1 MPIKIK
7 KRTGEIIDYNPEKI
21 KTAIYKAILS
31 IGKKNESLAE
41 ELAGQVQDYLFLMD
55 DEAVN
60 VEIVQDL
67 IEKVL
72 MEEGHSKVAKSFI
85 LYRQKRKE
93 LRDVKASSGVV
104 DDCKLGI
111 NSFKVIETRYLNR
124 DKTGKIIETPRGMF
138 ERVASHIA
146 LTEEQFGGDYEV
158 VKEKFLNL
166 MLNLEFLPNSP
177 MLMNAGNINGQLSS
191 VFCLPIEDSTES
203 IFNALKDA
211 AIIHQRGGGTGF
223 SFSRIRPRAD
233 SVNKLLRVSSG
244 PLAFLKIYDKA
255 LSEIKQGGRRAGA
268 NMAILRVD
276 HPDILDFITCK
287 EGQEVITN
295 FNLSI
300 GLTEKFMEALVNEQN
315 YDLINPKNSEPV
327 GQLNAKRT
335 LDLISTMAW
344 KNGDPGIVFLDR
356 MNNERS
362 NPTPHLGTIETT
374 SPCGE
379 QPMLPY
385 ESVILGSINL
395 SKHVIRREEINRSE
409 VYWDKLKKTVHAAV
423 HFMDNAIEANNFHLI
438 QTENVVRSNRKFGL
452 GIMGWAD
459 LLVKLKIPYNS
470 QEALNYAD
478 TVMKFINDEARAASC
493 ELAKKR
499 GTFPNF
505 KGSLYD
511 NGNEYYK
518 VRNATRTA
526 ISPTGTLS
534 IIASCS
540 PSIEPLFALSFLRKT
555 SQYEL
560 LEVNPL
566 FEKVAREE
574 GFYDEDL
581 MKNIARAGSVQNVEG
596 VPKHIKRIFLTSM
609 DLSPEEHVRMQAAFQ
624 RHVDGAISKTVN
636 IPYYSTVEDV
646 REIFLLAYKLG
657 CKGIT
662 IYRDGSKDLQVLNP
676 RF

>member
-7 KRTGEIIDYNPEKI
+7 KRTGEVIDYDPGKI
-21 KTAIYKAILS
+21 TTAIYKAILS
-31 IGKKNESLAE
+31 TGEKNENLAS
-41 ELAGQVQDYLFLMD
+41 ELAGLVQDYIFLMEE
-55 DEAVN
+55 EAIN

-67 IEKVL
+67 IEKIL

-93 LRDVKASSGVV
+93 LRDVKASSGVI

-111 NSFKVIETRYLNR
+111 NSFKIIETRYLNR
-124 DKTGKIIETPRGMF
+124 DKTGKIIETPKGMF

-146 LTEEQFGGDYEV
+146 LAEEQFGGDYEV

-191 VFCLPIEDSTES
+191 VFCLPIKDSTES

-233 SVNKLLRVSSG
+233 RVNNLLRVSSG

-287 EGQEVITN
+287 ESQEVITN

-300 GLTEKFMEALVNEQN
+300 GLTNRFMEALQNEQN
-315 YDLINPKNSEPV
+315 YDLINPRDNKPI

-362 NPTPHLGTIETT
+362 NPTPKLGIIETT

-395 SKHVIRREEINRSE
+395 SKHIIQGEEINRTE
-409 VYWDKLKKTVHAAV
+409 VYWDKLKGTVHSAV
-423 HFMDNAIEANNFHLI
+423 HFMDNAIEANNFHLTKTRNI
-438 QTENVVRSNRKFGL
+438 VKGNRKFGL

-459 LLVKLKIPYNS
+459 MLVKLKIPYNS

-493 ELAKKR
+493 DLAKKR
-499 GTFPNF
+499 GIFPNF
-505 KGSLYD
+505 EGSLYD
-511 NGNEYYK
+511 NNNEYHR
-518 VRNATRTA
+518 VRNATKTA

-540 PSIEPLFALSFLRKT
+540 PSIEPLFALSYLRKT

-581 MKNIARAGSVQNVEG
+581 MKNIAKAGSLQNVEG
-596 VPKHIKRIFLTSM
+596 IPKHIKRIFLTSM

-646 REIFLLAYKLG
+646 KEIFLLAYKLG

-662 IYRDGSKDLQVLNP
+662 IYRDGSKDLQVLNS